1 MADKKISALPLKATP
16 VVADETV
23 IVDIDDGLNKKIKL
37 QNLPVTDDLSTALGT
52 KVNAG
57 GDFITGQYTITHDN
71 IDPTAALTLKNK
83 DSSFF
88 SGLGFETDNNNSGFG
103 IFNTGLTIA
112 SPIINPGDLAFG
124 LAGNPAGITVITEKS
139 QGFRVVQGGSEVF
152 SVYDGAL
159 TSDTIDASTLTI
171 DALTTKTTP
180 VGVDV
185 TPIYNSTTAAS
196 ENAKLS
202 SIPITTEETTRLTN
216 FQDSLYAR
224 YTPTVATNSTSNVLI
239 DSVFIPGDTLSAND
253 VIELKTLFFEKVGTT
268 NTGTFVVFLNTSN
281 TLTGA
286 TQIASSNIAVANQYA
301 TFYRKYFFGGG
312 LIYLMSLSATNSDVT
327 STVTAWTS
335 GSYTVSTSYYLLL
348 AVRVANAADTIKSLA
363 TQWDR
368 K

>member
-1 MADKKISALPLKATP
+1 
-16 VVADETV
+16 
-23 IVDIDDGLNKKIKL
+23 
-37 QNLPVTDDLSTALGT
+37 
-52 KVNAG
+52 
-57 GDFITGQYTITHDN
+57 
-71 IDPTAALTLKNK
+71 
-83 DSSFF
+83 
-88 SGLGFETDNNNSGFG
+88 
-103 IFNTGLTIA
+103 
-112 SPIINPGDLAFG
+112 
-124 LAGNPAGITVITEKS
+124 
-139 QGFRVVQGGSEVF
+139 
-152 SVYDGAL
+152 
-159 TSDTIDASTLTI
+159 
-171 DALTTKTTP
+171 
-180 VGVDV
+180 
-185 TPIYNSTTAAS
+185 
-196 ENAKLS
+196 
-202 SIPITTEETTRLTN
+202 
-216 FQDSLYAR
+216 
-224 YTPTVATNSTSNVLI
+224 VLI